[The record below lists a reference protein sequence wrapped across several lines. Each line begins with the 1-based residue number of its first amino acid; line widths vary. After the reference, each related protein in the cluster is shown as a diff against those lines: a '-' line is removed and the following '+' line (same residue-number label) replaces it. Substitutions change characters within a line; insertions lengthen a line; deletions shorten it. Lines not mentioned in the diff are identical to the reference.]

1 MKVRL
6 PSIEHDPTGFTAL
19 VTLFAETRDCSLEE
33 IVIDMSTTRWLDADM
48 CAAFGAILYQ
58 LGHNLNSIQL
68 INLPSRVEK
77 ILSKNGFLSSYGRQR
92 LPDTWGTTI
101 PYERFEAKDDRY
113 FAKYI
118 ETRLTARPEMPSM
131 SAGLVKKFQESVF
144 EIFSNA
150 VIHSQSQ
157 LGIFS
162 CGQYFPRRH
171 RIDFIIADLG
181 IGIRQNIQNN
191 LGLNLTA
198 DEAIVWATT
207 GQNTTKRGP
216 IPGGLGLKLLKEFIA
231 LNEGKIQIVSDSGY
245 WRLENSHITQT
256 LLAHPFPGT
265 VVSLEV
271 NTADTKSYA
280 LSSEMAE
287 ADIF

>member
-1 MKVRL
+1 MKLKL
-6 PSIEHDPTGFTAL
+6 PSIEHNQAGFTTL
-19 VTLFAETRDCSLEE
+19 VDLFAKTQNCFLEE
-33 IVIDMSTTRWLDADM
+33 ITIDMRTTRWLDADM
-48 CAAFGAILYQ
+48 CAVFGAILYQ

-68 INLPSRVEK
+68 INLHPEVEK
-77 ILSKNGFLSSYGRQR
+77 ILSKNGFLSNYGRKL
-92 LPDTWGTTI
+92 LPDTWSTTI

-113 FAKYI
+113 FAGYI
-118 ETRLTARPEMPSM
+118 ETRLVARSEMPRM
-131 SAGLVKKFQESVF
+131 SIGLVKKFRESVF

-171 RIDFIIADLG
+171 RIDFIVADLG
-181 IGIRQNIQNN
+181 IGIRQNIKKS
-191 LGLNLTA
+191 LGLNLKA

-216 IPGGLGLKLLKEFIA
+216 IPGGLGLKLLREFIT
-231 LNEGKIQIVSDSGY
+231 LNEGKMQIVSDAGY
-245 WRLENSHITQT
+245 WQLEKGHITKTT
-256 LLAHPFPGT
+256 LDHPFPGT

-280 LSSEMAE
+280 LSSEISE